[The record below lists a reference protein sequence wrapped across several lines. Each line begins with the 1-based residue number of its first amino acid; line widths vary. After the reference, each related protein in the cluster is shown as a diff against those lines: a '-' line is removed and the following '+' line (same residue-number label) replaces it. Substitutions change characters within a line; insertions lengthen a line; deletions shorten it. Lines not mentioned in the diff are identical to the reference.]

1 MPSLFQS
8 MVGCVP
14 HCPSWRIASKQ
25 TTQCLQHAYQ
35 MTSAY
40 ARGWIRCDDL
50 VLLVVRP
57 AHADPRCARFPGST
71 RLAPSHAHVVHL
83 RQYRDFQ
90 TKSSILRCVSVCRP
104 TLDLQSCE
112 SDLDVL
118 VLPFDVFGP
127 LRYPKELRC
136 HYHLLPYRE
145 GARLVLAGGLCCVPP
160 WCETHAH
167 ANLTNSATKTESPPA
182 SRVSQRTHVKPVGKI
197 SSGRVAIGM
206 LTKLR
211 LLAAPQRFSISLQ

>member
-1 MPSLFQS
+1 MLSPFQS
-8 MVGCVP
+8 TVGCVP
-14 HCPSWRIASKQ
+14 HYLSWRIASKQ
-25 TTQCLQHAYQ
+25 TTQRLQHAYQ
-35 MTSAY
+35 MSSAY

-71 RLAPSHAHVVHL
+71 RPAPSHAHVVHL

-90 TKSSILRCVSVCRP
+90 KSSILRCVSVYRP

-118 VLPFDVFGP
+118 VLPIDVFGP
-127 LRYPKELRC
+127 LRHLKELRC
-136 HYHLLPYRE
+136 HYHLSPCRE
-145 GARLVLAGGLCCVPP
+145 GARLVLAVGLCCVPP
-160 WCETHAH
+160 WCGTHAH
-167 ANLTNSATKTESPPA
+167 ANLTNSAMKTESRPA
-182 SRVSQRTHVKPVGKI
+182 SGVSQRIHVKSAGKI
-197 SSGRVAIGM
+197 SSGRVEMGM

>member
-8 MVGCVP
+8 MAACVP
-14 HCPSWRIASKQ
+14 HYPSWRMASKQ

-35 MTSAY
+35 MSSAY

-71 RLAPSHAHVVHL
+71 RPAPSHADVVHL

-90 TKSSILRCVSVCRP
+90 TRSSTLRCVSVCRP

-118 VLPFDVFGP
+118 VLPFDVFEH
-127 LRYPKELRC
+127 LRYLKELQC
-136 HYHLLPYRE
+136 HYHLSPCME
-145 GARLVLAGGLCCVPP
+145 VARLVLAGGLCCVPP

-167 ANLTNSATKTESPPA
+167 AILTNFAMKTESPPI
-182 SRVSQRTHVKPVGKI
+182 SGVSQRIHLRSVGAKEVLDAWG
-197 SSGRVAIGM
+197 SECLPNFAY
-206 LTKLR
+206 
-211 LLAAPQRFSISLQ
+211 